1 MSVSLHVL
9 VGKRQRQPVAAAYS
23 AGAPHISRLLH
34 IKDPLTHHRFL
45 VDTGAEVSVLP
56 ATSADRRHPPLPER
70 SLSAVNGS
78 SIATYGTRSLTV
90 SLGLRRRFRWIFVV
104 ADVQQAILGADFLHF
119 HRLNVD
125 MRARSLVDGVTQLSC
140 PATIA
145 HVSATRPSVNLTTVP
160 EPVKDL
166 LSSFPSITRP
176 YSAAVPVKH
185 TVEHHLPTNGAPVHA
200 RARRLA
206 PDRLTAAKA
215 EFEHMMDVGII
226 RPSSSSWASP
236 LHMVRKS
243 SGDWRPCG
251 DYRALNAATIP
262 DRYPIPHIQ
271 DFTSQLSGCTVFSK
285 IDLVRAYHQIP
296 VHPDDVPKTAVITP
310 FGLFEFVR
318 MPFGLRNAAQTFQRF
333 MDQVL
338 RGLPFCFVYLDDL
351 LIASPDMNTHLQHLR
366 QVFQLLSDNGILIN
380 AQKSEFA
387 VPSLDFLGHRV
398 SAIGITPLSS
408 NVQAIMDYPQPTTTS
423 QLRRFLGLVNFYHRF
438 VPHCADI
445 LQPLHSLLSA
455 HPTRPKSTPLTWTP
469 DAEQAFAS
477 IKTALADASLL
488 NHPHPTA
495 EVCLM
500 TDASLTGVG
509 GALQQRID
517 GAWQPLSFFS
527 RKLTPTQQRYS
538 TFGRE
543 LLAIYLSVR
552 HFRPF
557 LEGRVFHVATD
568 HRALQSALPCS
579 ADRYTPREVRHL
591 QFISEFTTDIRYVP
605 GVSSDAADALSR
617 ATISSV
623 TDNPT
628 VTLADIAAAQA
639 DDAELRQLL
648 VDGSTSLQLS
658 RQPCLTTSSE
668 LIVDT
673 STSSA
678 RPFIPAV
685 LRRRVFDS
693 LHRLSHPGI
702 RSTQRLISERFVW
715 PCMQRDIRQWTR
727 ACHSCQRTK
736 TGRHTAAPLGTFPL
750 PDARF
755 QHIHM
760 DLVGPLPP
768 SAGFRYLLTCVDRF
782 SRWPIAVPIADMQAS
797 TVVQAF
803 IDQWIASFGV
813 PATLTT
819 DRGAQFESR
828 LFSEFCRRFGIR
840 RLRTT
845 AYHPAANG
853 MVERFHRQLKSAL
866 RSQPNSADWSEN
878 LALVLLGIRSSLKPD
893 LGASAAELVY
903 GTPLRLPGEFFSS
916 ADLTV
921 SDPSSFLSRLRQF
934 SRSLRPVEP
943 RPPPSSRVFY
953 VPAALDDCTHV
964 YVRVDSVRQ
973 PLATPYDG
981 PFRVIR
987 RADRVF
993 ELDINGSP
1001 RTVSI
1006 DRLKPAHLDNI
1017 DDQALASVTAP
1028 DWPGNDISPSSPTRS
1043 SRHIHFA

>member
-1 MSVSLHVL
+1 MQDPTRLSSCVWKLPPSAPRWHSSAGPGLVTAAVQLQCHAPLPRHVDALRHLRGQDIVIIIVALVQPPGIVSLPARTRRETTTPASSRGL
-9 VGKRQRQPVAAAYS
+9 LRWR
-23 AGAPHISRLLH
+23 PHISRLLH

-56 ATSADRRHPPLPER
+56 ATSADRRHPPLPDR

-90 SLGLRRRFRWIFVV
+90 SLGLRRRFCWIFVV

-206 PDRLTAAKA
+206 PDRLAAAKA

-236 LHMVRKS
+236 LHMVCKS

-262 DRYPIPHIQ
+262 DRYPTPHIQ
-271 DFTSQLSGCTVFSK
+271 DFTSQLSGSTVFSK

-351 LIASPDMNTHLQHLR
+351 LIASPDMDTHLQHLQ

-408 NVQAIMDYPQPTTTS
+408 NVQAIVDYPQPTTTS
-423 QLRRFLGLVNFYHRF
+423 QLRRFLGLVNFYHKF

-477 IKTALADASLL
+477 IKTALSDASLL

-527 RKLTPTQQRYS
+527 RKLTPTQQRCS

-543 LLAIYLSVR
+543 LLAIYLSVK

-557 LEGRVFHVATD
+557 LEGRVFHIATD

-605 GVSSDAADALSR
+605 GVSNDAADALSR

-673 STSSA
+673 STGSA
-678 RPFIPAV
+678 RPFVPAV

-702 RSTQRLISERFVW
+702 RSTQRLISARFVW

-736 TGRHTAAPLGTFPL
+736 TGRHTAAPLGAFPL

-755 QHIHM
+755 QHIHL

-768 SAGFRYLLTCVDRF
+768 SAGFRYLVTCVDRF
-782 SRWPIAVPIADMQAS
+782 SRWPIAVPIADM
-797 TVVQAF
+797 
-803 IDQWIASFGV
+803 
-813 PATLTT
+813 
-819 DRGAQFESR
+819 
-828 LFSEFCRRFGIR
+828 
-840 RLRTT
+840 
-845 AYHPAANG
+845 
-853 MVERFHRQLKSAL
+853 
-866 RSQPNSADWSEN
+866 
-878 LALVLLGIRSSLKPD
+878 
-893 LGASAAELVY
+893 
-903 GTPLRLPGEFFSS
+903 
-916 ADLTV
+916 
-921 SDPSSFLSRLRQF
+921 
-934 SRSLRPVEP
+934 
-943 RPPPSSRVFY
+943 
-953 VPAALDDCTHV
+953 
-964 YVRVDSVRQ
+964 
-973 PLATPYDG
+973 
-981 PFRVIR
+981 
-987 RADRVF
+987 
-993 ELDINGSP
+993 
-1001 RTVSI
+1001 
-1006 DRLKPAHLDNI
+1006 
-1017 DDQALASVTAP
+1017 
-1028 DWPGNDISPSSPTRS
+1028 
-1043 SRHIHFA
+1043 

>member
-1 MSVSLHVL
+1 
-9 VGKRQRQPVAAAYS
+9 
-23 AGAPHISRLLH
+23 
-34 IKDPLTHHRFL
+34 
-45 VDTGAEVSVLP
+45 
-56 ATSADRRHPPLPER
+56 
-70 SLSAVNGS
+70 
-78 SIATYGTRSLTV
+78 
-90 SLGLRRRFRWIFVV
+90 
-104 ADVQQAILGADFLHF
+104 
-119 HRLNVD
+119 
-125 MRARSLVDGVTQLSC
+125 
-140 PATIA
+140 
-145 HVSATRPSVNLTTVP
+145 
-160 EPVKDL
+160 
-166 LSSFPSITRP
+166 
-176 YSAAVPVKH
+176 
-185 TVEHHLPTNGAPVHA
+185 
-200 RARRLA
+200 
-206 PDRLTAAKA
+206 
-215 EFEHMMDVGII
+215 
-226 RPSSSSWASP
+226 
-236 LHMVRKS
+236 
-243 SGDWRPCG
+243 
-251 DYRALNAATIP
+251 
-262 DRYPIPHIQ
+262 
-271 DFTSQLSGCTVFSK
+271 
-285 IDLVRAYHQIP
+285 
-296 VHPDDVPKTAVITP
+296 
-310 FGLFEFVR
+310 
-318 MPFGLRNAAQTFQRF
+318 
-333 MDQVL
+333 
-338 RGLPFCFVYLDDL
+338 
-351 LIASPDMNTHLQHLR
+351 
-366 QVFQLLSDNGILIN
+366 
-380 AQKSEFA
+380 
-387 VPSLDFLGHRV
+387 
-398 SAIGITPLSS
+398 
-408 NVQAIMDYPQPTTTS
+408 
-423 QLRRFLGLVNFYHRF
+423 
-438 VPHCADI
+438 
-445 LQPLHSLLSA
+445 
-455 HPTRPKSTPLTWTP
+455 
-469 DAEQAFAS
+469 
-477 IKTALADASLL
+477 
-488 NHPHPTA
+488 
-495 EVCLM
+495 M

-543 LLAIYLSVR
+543 LLAIYLSVK

-557 LEGRVFHVATD
+557 LEGRVFHIATD

-605 GVSSDAADALSR
+605 GVSNDAADALSR

-673 STSSA
+673 STGSA
-678 RPFIPAV
+678 RPFVPAV

-702 RSTQRLISERFVW
+702 RSTQRLISARFVW

-736 TGRHTAAPLGTFPL
+736 TGRHTAAPLGAFPL

-755 QHIHM
+755 QHIHL

-768 SAGFRYLLTCVDRF
+768 SAGFRYLVTCVDRF

-803 IDQWIASFGV
+803 IDQWIANFGV

-866 RSQPNSADWSEN
+866 RSQQNPADWSEN

-916 ADLTV
+916 ADSTIP
-921 SDPSSFLSRLRQF
+921 DPSSFLSRLRQF
-934 SRSLRPVEP
+934 SQSLRPVEP

-964 YVRVDSVRQ
+964 YVRVDSVHQ

>member
-1 MSVSLHVL
+1 M
-9 VGKRQRQPVAAAYS
+9 
-23 AGAPHISRLLH
+23 LH

-119 HRLNVD
+119 HRLNVN

-176 YSAAVPVKH
+176 YSATVPVKH
-185 TVEHHLPTNGAPVHA
+185 TVEHHLSTNGAPVHA

-206 PDRLTAAKA
+206 PDRLAAAKA

-271 DFTSQLSGCTVFSK
+271 DFTSQLSGSTVFSK

-338 RGLPFCFVYLDDL
+338 RDLPFCFVYLDDL
-351 LIASPDMNTHLQHLR
+351 LIASPDMDTHLQHLQ
-366 QVFQLLSDNGILIN
+366 QVFQLLSDHGILIN

-477 IKTALADASLL
+477 IKTALSDASLL

-605 GVSSDAADALSR
+605 GVSNDAADALSR

-628 VTLADIAAAQA
+628 VALADIAAAQA

-673 STSSA
+673 STGSA
-678 RPFIPAV
+678 RPFVPAV

-702 RSTQRLISERFVW
+702 RSTQRLISARFVW

-727 ACHSCQRTK
+727 ACHACQRTK
-736 TGRHTAAPLGTFPL
+736 TGRHTTAPLGTFPL

-755 QHIHM
+755 QHIHL

-768 SAGFRYLLTCVDRF
+768 SAGFRYLVTFVDRF
-782 SRWPIAVPIADMQAS
+782 SRWPIAVPIADLQAS

-803 IDQWIASFGV
+803 IDQWIANFGV

-866 RSQPNSADWSEN
+866 RSQQNPADWSEN

-916 ADLTV
+916 ADSTV
-921 SDPSSFLSRLRQF
+921 PDPSSFLSRLRQF
-934 SRSLRPVEP
+934 SQSLRPVEP

-993 ELDINGSP
+993 ELDFNGSP